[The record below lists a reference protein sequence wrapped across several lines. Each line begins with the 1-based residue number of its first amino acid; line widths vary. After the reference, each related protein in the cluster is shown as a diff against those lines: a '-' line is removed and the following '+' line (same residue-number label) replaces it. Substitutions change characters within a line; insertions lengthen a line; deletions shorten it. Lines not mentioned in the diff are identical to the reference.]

1 MANKGPWPMSGPR
14 RSVLVTTAATTGTR
28 LRGRHSNSSSSTAS
42 STEAS
47 GALKVAAMP
56 AAAPATSSV
65 LRSSADRCSVWARTE
80 PTAPP
85 VMMIGPSA
93 PNGPPVPMLI
103 AAEMGLRTATRGST
117 RLPPGEDR
125 LDRLGHAVAADLLGA
140 EPGHQADDE
149 PAGDGR
155 QQDEQRLV
163 VPRAR
168 RHQARVKALVED
180 EVGDEADQ
188 PQQRQSG
195 DGPGGPDR
203 HRARR
208 DREHARAEREV
219 AQVIDAL
226 SDRPTQCVSRMSIR
240 SAASLSLSS

>member
-1 MANKGPWPMSGPR
+1 M
-14 RSVLVTTAATTGTR
+14 TTAATTGTR

-65 LRSSADRCSVWARTE
+65 LRSSAVMCSVWAMTE

-93 PNGPPVPMLI
+93 PNGPPLPMLI
-103 AAEMGLRTATRGST
+103 AAEIGLRTATRGST
-117 RLPPGEDR
+117 RLPRVRIASIASGMPWPR
-125 LDRLGHAVAADLLGA
+125 IFS
-140 EPGHQADDE
+140 EPNRAIRPMIE
-149 PAGDGR
+149 PARDGR

-195 DGPGGPDR
+195 DGP
-203 HRARR
+203 RA
-208 DREHARAEREV
+208 
-219 AQVIDAL
+219 
-226 SDRPTQCVSRMSIR
+226 PR
-240 SAASLSLSS
+240 SAPRTR